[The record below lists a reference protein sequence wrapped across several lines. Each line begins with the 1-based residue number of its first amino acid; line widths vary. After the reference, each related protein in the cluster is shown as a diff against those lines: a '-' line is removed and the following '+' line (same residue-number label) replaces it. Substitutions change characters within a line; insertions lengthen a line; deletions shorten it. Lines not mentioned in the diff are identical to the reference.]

1 MDDKRINLMKNEK
14 VSKAVNKMA
23 APAIIGMLVMA
34 IYNIVDSIFV
44 SHIGGNEI
52 AATQVVLP
60 LMLIASSIGLAF
72 GIGGGSYVSRLLG
85 ANKKKEAN
93 IASAVAFF
101 TALGVGVALTIFN
114 FIFMD
119 EVLLLF
125 GADESILELA
135 KQYGNFIVFGY
146 AFTVLNMV
154 LNNILRSE
162 GSGNYSMIGMAV
174 GSVLNIILD
183 PIFIF
188 VFDWGIAGAAI
199 ATTVSQIVSF
209 GVLFSNFFYKRSLVH
224 LKAKYFL
231 PSKEIYKQ
239 IFVVGLPTFLKQM
252 LISVSIGLLNTA
264 AMKYGGADLLASV
277 GIVTRVI
284 MIPNYIIFG
293 FGQGFQPLAGYNFG
307 AKNKERVIEGFKY
320 TLFVTTIITTITCIL
335 FFLLDDI
342 IFRIYDASPAITSYG
357 KTALHYYSIGM
368 LFLGITNT
376 ITVFY
381 QALGRGVEA
390 LIMSISRQGILYI
403 IAIILLPRFLGVEGV
418 LLTQTVSDIASFLL
432 ALAMVI
438 PFTKSNKI
446 ELLMQV

>member
-1 MDDKRINLMKNEK
+1 
-14 VSKAVNKMA
+14 
-23 APAIIGMLVMA
+23 
-34 IYNIVDSIFV
+34 
-44 SHIGGNEI
+44 
-52 AATQVVLP
+52 
-60 LMLIASSIGLAF
+60 
-72 GIGGGSYVSRLLG
+72 
-85 ANKKKEAN
+85 
-93 IASAVAFF
+93 
-101 TALGVGVALTIFN
+101 
-114 FIFMD
+114 
-119 EVLLLF
+119 
-125 GADESILELA
+125 
-135 KQYGNFIVFGY
+135 
-146 AFTVLNMV
+146 
-154 LNNILRSE
+154 
-162 GSGNYSMIGMAV
+162 
-174 GSVLNIILD
+174 
-183 PIFIF
+183 
-188 VFDWGIAGAAI
+188 
-199 ATTVSQIVSF
+199 
-209 GVLFSNFFYKRSLVH
+209 
-224 LKAKYFL
+224 
-231 PSKEIYKQ
+231 
-239 IFVVGLPTFLKQM
+239 
-252 LISVSIGLLNTA
+252 
-264 AMKYGGADLLASV
+264 
-277 GIVTRVI
+277 